1 MIGTALNH
9 VSFCVPD
16 LDAAMHFYQ
25 QVLGCETIDRPDFGF
40 PGAWLQASNIQIHL
54 IVAPEGV
61 EGLGS
66 NPDRTIPLANHTAFS
81 IDDYEK
87 TRDHLKE
94 HDLAVVETSAE
105 QGQMWV
111 SDPAGNI
118 IELISV
124 SR

>member
-1 MIGTALNH
+1 MIGKALDH

-16 LDAAMHFYQ
+16 LDAALRFYEG
-25 QVLGCETIDRPDFGF
+25 VLGCETVERPDFGF

-54 IVAPEGV
+54 IVAPEGMT
-61 EGLGS
+61 GLGS
-66 NPDRTIPLANHTAFS
+66 NPESTIPLANHTAFA

-87 TRDHLKE
+87 VREHLKQHGLE
-94 HDLAVVETSAE
+94 VLETSAE

-118 IELISV
+118 IEFNSA

>member
-1 MIGTALNH
+1 MISHALDH

-25 QVLGCETIDRPDFGF
+25 DILGCETIDRPDFGF
-40 PGAWLQASNIQIHL
+40 AGAWLQAGNVQIHL
-54 IVAPEGV
+54 IVPPDGFP
-61 EGLGS
+61 GLGS
-66 NPDRTIPLANHTAFS
+66 NPEKTTPIWNHTAFA

-87 TRDHLKE
+87 VLAHLQS
-94 HDLAVVETSAE
+94 HDLEVLETNPE

-111 SDPAGNI
+111 SDPAGNV
-118 IELISV
+118 IELISS